1 MNKNEHLV
9 LQAIDYTDQAH
20 GVCKH
25 EGFVIFVPNM
35 MIGEEAEVILVKVAA
50 KHAFGRLHKLIKA
63 HPDRVVPVCPIADKC
78 GGCQIQHMSYAQQL
92 SFKKHHVQALLD
104 RNLSELNIKVSEII
118 GQENPY
124 HYRNK
129 TIVPYDAVKN
139 QFGFYRS
146 HSHDIVAFEECL
158 IQKEIANQILN
169 HIKAFYEKQPAYNS
183 AIKHVMIREGIKSKE
198 VMVVFIVRSRD
209 IPYLEAL
216 VESISENFSSVVSIQ
231 LNYNPKEDNVLLTKD
246 FELLYGKE
254 SIQDTL
260 LDLEFEISASSF
272 YQINPIQTEI
282 LYSKALELA
291 KITQKDTVLDLYSG
305 IGTIALLAAQKAKK
319 VIGVEVVE
327 ASIEN
332 AKQNAVRNKIENVE
346 WMCAD
351 AKEAFNDIK
360 AKVNVLVVDPPRKGL
375 STETLLNIV
384 ELNPERMI
392 YISCEPSTLVRD
404 LKVLSETY
412 SIDHVLSVD
421 MFGQTTHVETVVL
434 MSRVDK

>member
-1 MNKNEHLV
+1 MNKNEHLI

-25 EGFVIFVPNM
+25 EGFVVFVPNM
-35 MIGEEAEVILVKVAA
+35 MVGEEAEVILVKVAA

-92 SFKKHHVQALLD
+92 SFKKHHVQTLFD

-129 TIVPYDAVKN
+129 TIVPYDAAKN

-146 HSHDIVAFEECL
+146 HSHDIVAFDECL
-158 IQKEIANQILN
+158 IQKESANQILS

-183 AIKHVMIREGIKSKE
+183 ALKHVMIREGIQSKE
-198 VMVVFIVRSRD
+198 VMVVLIVRSRD
-209 IPYLEAL
+209 VPYLEAL
-216 VESISENFSSVVSIQ
+216 VQSISEAFKAVVSIQ

-260 LDLEFEISASSF
+260 LDLDFEISASSF
-272 YQINPIQTEI
+272 YQINPTQTEV
-282 LYSKALELA
+282 LYSKAIELA
-291 KITQKDTVLDLYSG
+291 KITKKDTVLDLYSG

-351 AKEAFNDIK
+351 VKEAFTDINI
-360 AKVNVLVVDPPRKGL
+360 KVNVLVVDPPRKGL

-421 MFGQTTHVETVVL
+421 MFGQTTHVETIVKL
-434 MSRVDK
+434 SRK